1 MEIKIMKNENRNKFF
16 STLIIFIVLF
26 SVSIPTVH
34 ATSFCGCY
42 FKNGDCQEVFL
53 PTIHEDTEGC
63 KTLCASTSDTTAAE
77 FGIDAESVT
86 IASKCTIA
94 HNKLLSTTAA
104 TEKAK
109 TAPAGTTSTAPK
121 TSIDP
126 ILNVPI
132 PDLTFSKAIITPTTV
147 KTSYLADYLN
157 AIYKYLIGASFTF
170 AVVMVMIGG
179 FQYVLSSGGNSE
191 LQKKAKKRMTDAVTG
206 LVLLLSV
213 YFILFTVNPQ
223 MVLFKSIEIQNVPP
237 EGLGNNEATDASDE
251 DASYP
256 SVSISPGQ
264 IPKFK
269 QCDAKWSKSP
279 YKGRSGSVVI
289 CGPNKHKNSDHEDNV
304 CESGCGPTSTAV
316 VLGYYGK
323 NVSPPLVADFASE
336 IGAHPSCSSG
346 TNVGLLCKKVSSKWP
361 DINCKSLSTKNTDAL
376 AKILTEKKPLVFSCH
391 GCTGKLKDGSNKTYK
406 GHYMVL
412 IGVSG
417 NSFTV
422 FDVGRQNGIETIPIS
437 EFSSGKIASVYQ
449 FSPK

>member
-1 MEIKIMKNENRNKFF
+1 MLWTRTEIKNMKNVNRIIFL
-16 STLIIFIVLF
+16 STLVVCIVSF
-26 SVSIPTVH
+26 SVSIPTVR

-42 FKNGDCQEVFL
+42 FNNGDCQEVYL
-53 PTIHEDTEGC
+53 PTIHEDVEGC
-63 KTLCASTSDTTAAE
+63 KTQCASAPDTTSAE
-77 FGIDAESVT
+77 FGIDSDS
-86 IASKCTIA
+86 IPKASKCTFA
-94 HNKLLSTTAA
+94 HNTWLSTKTA

-109 TAPAGTTSTAPK
+109 ASTDGTTTSTAPK
-121 TSIDP
+121 ASIDP

-157 AIYKYLIGASFTF
+157 AIYKYLVGISFTV

-179 FQYVLSSGGNSE
+179 FQYVLSSGGNNE

-223 MVLFKSIEIQNVPP
+223 MVLFKALEIQNVPP

-264 IPKFK
+264 LPKFK
-269 QCDAKWSKSP
+269 QCDAKWGKSA
-279 YKGRSGSVVI
+279 YKGKNGAVVI
-289 CGPNKHKNSDHEDNV
+289 CGPNKHKNTDHEDNV

-323 NVSPPLVADFASE
+323 NVSPPLIADFASE
-336 IGAHPSCSSG
+336 IGAHLSC
-346 TNVGLLCKKVSSKWP
+346 N
-361 DINCKSLSTKNTDAL
+361 I
-376 AKILTEKKPLVFSCH
+376 
-391 GCTGKLKDGSNKTYK
+391 
-406 GHYMVL
+406 M
-412 IGVSG
+412 
-417 NSFTV
+417 
-422 FDVGRQNGIETIPIS
+422 
-437 EFSSGKIASVYQ
+437 
-449 FSPK
+449 